1 MTKKK
6 SEVEKEAKKANKES
20 AIMATILNLE
30 NCERQLHIGA
40 AALFSIAIHFMDLL
54 AGPSL
59 LRGDNV
65 LENLLKLFSFELNE
79 KHHLVVVRGQQLVGM
94 AKNPEIGDSWWVTIT
109 MLLRVMGFKKV
120 KGDVMTVLPL
130 VLRNGGVLV
139 ELSDVFWYRARK
151 GHDANRGNVLA
162 IVEFLK
168 GLEENDRE
176 RFERMKDVILDTRT
190 TEIFQVNGLRVQID
204 PVKNVT
210 EEYFIREEERYERM
224 IREQI
229 KSLEG
234 RLEELKKS

>member
-20 AIMATILNLE
+20 AIAATILNLE
-30 NCERQLHIGA
+30 NCKRQLHVGA

-59 LRGDNV
+59 LKGDNV

-79 KHHLVVVRGQQLVGM
+79 KHHLVVVRGQQLIGM
-94 AKNPEIGDSWWVTIT
+94 AKNPEIGNSWWVTIT
-109 MLLRVMGFKKV
+109 MLLRVMDFKKV
-120 KGDVMTVLPL
+120 KGDVLTILPL
-130 VLRNGGVLV
+130 ALRNGGVLV
-139 ELSDVFWYRARK
+139 ELSDSLWYKAHK
-151 GHDANRGNVLA
+151 SPDANRENVLA
-162 IVEFLK
+162 IVRFLK
-168 GLEENDRE
+168 GLEENDKE
-176 RFERMKDVILDTRT
+176 RFERMKDVILDPST

-210 EEYFIREEERYERM
+210 EEYLIRGEERYERM

-229 KSLEG
+229 KSMEE